1 MKIVG
6 VKLTDVEI
14 RLIDELR
21 SFKGFPTRTSVI
33 VAALTAFFTSH
44 GLKAQGASELREQ
57 RVRHKLRKSRSA

>member
-21 SFKGFPTRTSVI
+21 TFRGFPTRTSVI
-33 VAALTAFFTSH
+33 VAALTVFFTSQ
-44 GLKAQGASELREQ
+44 GLKARGASELTAQ
-57 RVRHKLRKSRSA
+57 RVKHKLRKSRSA